1 MQEPIALYSP
11 WATAMPGLLSYGLNS
26 GSQKNGVGCQS
37 YGACKKVFTELL
49 SDAGLLLKYS
59 IDSDQVL
66 FESLFEE
73 LNRRRVTVGADSIA
87 LIGEWDSFYARS
99 LPLTFSAAA
108 CRYITDEKVA
118 KAHPLSDALTGQLK
132 GKCATTEQGIDQF
145 KTGAISPRTLN
156 IRQYSY
162 LSGLDGEASVDQGS
176 PSRLKG
182 DDKDKE
188 KGRQARP
195 SFAILLRMNGLKGL
209 RNSTMFADWWLE
221 LRLRIRRMIKP
232 GLGAKRNSKARRS
245 RPSESWGGMLMMRS

>member
-1 MQEPIALYSP
+1 
-11 WATAMPGLLSYGLNS
+11 MPGLLSYGLNS

-118 KAHPLSDALTGQLK
+118 KALQAVHTKQYREAWPCLPPP
-132 GKCATTEQGIDQF
+132 
-145 KTGAISPRTLN
+145 SPCLC
-156 IRQYSY
+156 
-162 LSGLDGEASVDQGS
+162 
-176 PSRLKG
+176 
-182 DDKDKE
+182 
-188 KGRQARP
+188 RP
-195 SFAILLRMNGLKGL
+195 
-209 RNSTMFADWWLE
+209 
-221 LRLRIRRMIKP
+221 P
-232 GLGAKRNSKARRS
+232 
-245 RPSESWGGMLMMRS
+245 